1 MSADE
6 SKDLEPEERS
16 GASTQRSAPNAGTLL
31 DSIFRK
37 DGPMPPAAIWL
48 RAFAFAL
55 DFILISAVAS
65 VIIWKVVLPQSHP
78 AAFTQLTEWTQEVM
92 DWYGD
97 RSSTTDTPFPEPDKN
112 LARALAL
119 ANELQ
124 MLAFWLYFAIG
135 EAFFAGS
142 SLGKRICRIR
152 SVSTVT
158 LGRPPIMAGIVR
170 GGLKTL
176 TLYLFFPVG
185 MIATLAAL
193 FFNRRRQMGHDLM
206 SRTAVVDEKF
216 LDLKTK
222 D

>member
-1 MSADE
+1 MSSPDPQPDE
-6 SKDLEPEERS
+6 RPEDS
-16 GASTQRSAPNAGTLL
+16 PQPAAPSAGTVL
-31 DSIFRK
+31 DSVFRK
-37 DGPMPPAAIWL
+37 DGPMPPASVKL
-48 RAFAFAL
+48 RAFAFLL

-78 AAFTQLTEWTQEVM
+78 AAFSQLTEWSQEVLT
-92 DWYGD
+92 WYGD
-97 RSSTTDTPFPEPDKN
+97 RTSRPDTPFPEPDNN
-112 LARALAL
+112 LARALAV

-124 MLAFWLYFAIG
+124 MLTFWLYFAIG

-158 LGRPPIMAGIVR
+158 LAPPPIMAGIVR

-176 TLYLFFPVG
+176 TLYLFFPIAL
-185 MIATLAAL
+185 IATLAAL
-193 FFNRRRQMGHDLM
+193 FFNKRRQMGHDLM
-206 SRTAVVDEKF
+206 SRTAVIDEKF
-216 LDLKTK
+216 VNLQRK

>member
-1 MSADE
+1 MSPADHDQDE
-6 SKDLEPEERS
+6 RPEEQPKAAPS
-16 GASTQRSAPNAGTLL
+16 GAGTVL
-31 DSIFRK
+31 DSVFRQ
-37 DGPMPPAAIWL
+37 DGPMPPASVRL
-48 RAFAFAL
+48 RALAFLL
-55 DFILISAVAS
+55 DFILVSAVAS

-78 AAFTQLTEWTQEVM
+78 AAFSQLTEWTQEVLT
-92 DWYGD
+92 WYGD
-97 RSSTTDTPFPEPDKN
+97 RAASPDAPFPEPDKN
-112 LARALAL
+112 LARALAV

-124 MLAFWLYFAIG
+124 MLTFWLYFAIG

-158 LGRPPIMAGIVR
+158 LAPPPIMAGIVR

-176 TLYLFFPVG
+176 TLYLFFPFG

-206 SRTAVVDEKF
+206 SRTAVIDEKF
-216 LDLKTK
+216 VNSQP
-222 D
+222 

>member
-1 MSADE
+1 
-6 SKDLEPEERS
+6 
-16 GASTQRSAPNAGTLL
+16 
-31 DSIFRK
+31 
-37 DGPMPPAAIWL
+37 MPPASVKL
-48 RAFAFAL
+48 RAFAFLL

-78 AAFTQLTEWTQEVM
+78 AAFSQLTEWTQEVLT
-92 DWYGD
+92 WYGD
-97 RSSTTDTPFPEPDKN
+97 RATSPDTPFPEPDNN
-112 LARALAL
+112 LARALAV

-124 MLAFWLYFAIG
+124 LLAFWLYFALG

-158 LGRPPIMAGIVR
+158 LGAPPIMAGIVR

-176 TLYLFFPVG
+176 TLYLFFPFV

-193 FFNRRRQMGHDLM
+193 FFNRRRQMGHDFM
-206 SRTAVVDEKF
+206 SRTAVIDEKY
-216 LDLKTK
+216 LDLRSKK
-222 D
+222 